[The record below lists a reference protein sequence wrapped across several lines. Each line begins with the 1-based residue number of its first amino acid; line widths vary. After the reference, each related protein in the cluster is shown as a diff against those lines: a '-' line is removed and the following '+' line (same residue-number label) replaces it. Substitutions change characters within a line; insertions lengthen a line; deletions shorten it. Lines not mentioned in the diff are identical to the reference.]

1 MIFEM
6 FRTFWNSHAERN
18 GKIKFRNRRE
28 AEDFVRSVA
37 NHSGGPNRAMVA
49 MRREYLA
56 VQKERTSSNHA
67 SEPQQRRISAV
78 H

>member
-1 MIFEM
+1 MITEM
-6 FRTFWNSHAERN
+6 FTRWWNRLAEDN
-18 GKIKFRNRRE
+18 GKLKFRNRRE

-37 NHSGGPNRAMVA
+37 NHSGGPNRAMIA

-56 VQKERTSSNHA
+56 VQKERTNNVA
-67 SEPQQRRISAV
+67 AKPQPRRSFAV

>member
-1 MIFEM
+1 MIIEF
-6 FRTFWNSHAERN
+6 FLRWWNSLAEDN
-18 GKIKFRNRRE
+18 GKLKFRNRRE

-37 NHSGGPNRAMVA
+37 NHSGGPNSTMIA

-56 VQKERTSSNHA
+56 IQKERSSNDA
-67 SEPQQRRISAV
+67 AGSQSRRCVSI